1 LIRSKTGTG
10 GPQYSKY
17 FHPINM
23 AVKTELP
30 IASCWVVTEGLAG
43 LQNQAIGLAQA
54 LRLPYVLK
62 VVKKPKGIWR
72 LFSSGRH
79 DLAPPWPDL
88 LISCG
93 RQSVSASVA
102 VRRASE
108 NKTFT
113 VHIQDPLS
121 DPRQFDLVIVPAHD
135 KIRGEN
141 VFVTLGSVHH
151 VSAEKLIGA
160 AGHFRPLL
168 ASLPR
173 PLISVLVGGKNRHQS
188 FSDASAHDFA
198 GKLKLAATNTAGGLA
213 VTFSRR
219 TGAGNEAII
228 RHDLKGQASYIWD
241 GTGENPYLGLLA
253 LADVIIVTG
262 DSISMVSEACST
274 GKPVYIF
281 ELPHA
286 GKRHKEFCESLIKS
300 GHARFFSGAIE
311 NWKNKPLDETRRA
324 ANFVQERF
332 LGTGRKDN
340 KYAGISSRYTS

>member
-1 LIRSKTGTG
+1 MGIKTD
-10 GPQYSKY
+10 
-17 FHPINM
+17 
-23 AVKTELP
+23 LP
-30 IASCWVVTEGLAG
+30 ISSCWIVTEGLIG

-54 LRLPYVLK
+54 LGIPYDLK
-62 VVKKPKGIWR
+62 VVKRPKGFR
-72 LFSSGRH
+72 QLFSSGKH
-79 DLAPPWPDL
+79 DLTPPWPDL

-93 RQSVSASVA
+93 RQSVSTSVA

-113 VHIQDPLS
+113 VHIQDPLI
-121 DPRQFDLVIVPAHD
+121 DPKQFDLVIVPAHD

-141 VFVTLGSVHH
+141 VFVTQGAIHH
-151 VSAEKLIGA
+151 VSAEKLISA

-188 FSDASAHDFA
+188 FSDACAHDFA
-198 GKLKLAATNTAGGLA
+198 GKLQLAATNTAGGLA
-213 VTFSRR
+213 VSFSRR
-219 TGAGNEAII
+219 TGAENEAMI
-228 RHDLKGQASYIWD
+228 RQDLKGHPSYIWD

-286 GKRHKEFCESLIKS
+286 GKRHKEFWES
-300 GHARFFSGAIE
+300 
-311 NWKNKPLDETRRA
+311 
-324 ANFVQERF
+324 
-332 LGTGRKDN
+332 
-340 KYAGISSRYTS
+340 